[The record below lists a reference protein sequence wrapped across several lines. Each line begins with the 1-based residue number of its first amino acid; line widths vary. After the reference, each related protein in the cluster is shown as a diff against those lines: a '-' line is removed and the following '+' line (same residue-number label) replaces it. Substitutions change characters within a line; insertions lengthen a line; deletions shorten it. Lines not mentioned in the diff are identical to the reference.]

1 MTTPQTT
8 TPVRHM
14 SYRPDIDGL
23 RAIAVLVVVIYHAF
37 PDVLPGGFVGVD
49 IFFIISGYL
58 ISTVLFQSVQTN
70 SFTIFD
76 FYARRVRRIFPALS
90 IVLLATGIFGWFSL
104 RADEFAQLGKHIAA
118 GAGFVS
124 NLVLWSE
131 SGYFD
136 AAAETKPLLHLW
148 SLGIEEQFYFFFPLV
163 LWVAWKLKWN
173 LLLVTAVIA
182 TASFGWNLF
191 QYSRDTT
198 ALFYSP
204 QTRFWELMIGAILAY
219 ITVSPTRLKRLI
231 SSRFSSLRAQLGGV
245 LVVLA
250 VISGAWA
257 GAYPGAWALLP
268 TLGATLL
275 ISAGPD
281 AWINKRVLSQ
291 KLMVGVGL
299 ISYPL
304 YLWHWP
310 LLTYARILEGRTPP
324 VSTRVLLVIA
334 SFILAYITYRII
346 EKPLRF
352 HARQRVVTYGLAS
365 AVLLVGGAGF
375 ITSANN
381 GFENRTV
388 NLREVKFAGDI
399 GHVEFH
405 DYVETNFFPCTPDEV
420 RAQAE
425 TWEGTTRCSQS
436 RNDIPVNTILLGDS
450 HAEHLYI
457 GLAESLP
464 NKNVAFYI
472 RNGMAVESN
481 PGFDIIF
488 DAIKDNPNITQVVIG
503 NFWTLRGVPT
513 NDLSKTVRSLQ
524 GRGIKVLITNGT
536 PDFLFDP
543 ALCKFDGECAELA
556 NGFQERFDTYAA
568 DLDEVV
574 RDAPGLEL
582 VNTADL
588 LCDSQECVMGATGK
602 LFYRDAHHLNIPG
615 SQFVGAEI
623 VRLHPVLAQ

>member
-76 FYARRVRRIFPALS
+76 FYARRIRRIFPALS

-281 AWINKRVLSQ
+281 TWINKRVLSQ

-324 VSTRVLLVIA
+324 VSTRVLLVVA

-436 RNDIPVNTILLGDS
+436 RNDIPVDTILLGDS

-488 DAIKDNPNITQVVIG
+488 DAIKDNPNINQVVIG

-556 NGFQERFDTYAA
+556 NDFQERFDTYAA

>member
-1 MTTPQTT
+1 
-8 TPVRHM
+8 M

-58 ISTVLFQSVQTN
+58 ISSVLFQSIQSN
-70 SFTIFD
+70 SFSIFD
-76 FYARRVRRIFPALS
+76 FYSRRIRRIFPALS
-90 IVLLATGIFGWFSL
+90 IVLLATGTFGWFAL

-163 LWVAWKLKWN
+163 LWLAWKLKRN
-173 LLLVTAVIA
+173 LLVVTAVIA
-182 TASFGWNLF
+182 AGSFVWNVY

-219 ITVSPTRLKRLI
+219 ITVTPTRLKSLVG
-231 SSRFSSLRAQLGGV
+231 SRGSSLRAQVGV
-245 LVVLA
+245 LLVVLA

-275 ISAGPD
+275 ISAGPGT
-281 AWINKRVLSQ
+281 WINKHVLSQ
-291 KLMVGVGL
+291 KLMVGIGL

-310 LLTYARILEGRTPP
+310 LLAYARILEGRTPP
-324 VSTRVLLVIA
+324 VSTRAWCVIA
-334 SFILAYITYRII
+334 SFVLAYITYRVI

-352 HARQRVVTYGLAS
+352 HPRQRVVTIGLAS
-365 AVLLVGGAGF
+365 AVLLVGSAGF
-375 ITSANN
+375 ITSSNN
-381 GFENRTV
+381 GFENRSV
-388 NLREVKFAGDI
+388 NLRDVKFAGDI

-405 DYVETNFFPCTPDEV
+405 DYVETKFFPCTPDAV

-425 TWEGTTRCSQS
+425 TWEGTVRCSQS
-436 RNDIPVNTILLGDS
+436 RNDIPVDTILLGDS

-464 NKNVAFYI
+464 EKNVAFYI

-481 PGFDIIF
+481 SGFDIIF
-488 DAIKDNPNITQVVIG
+488 DAIEDNPNITQVVMG

-513 NDLSKTVRSLQ
+513 KDMSSTVRSLQ
-524 GRGIKVLITNGT
+524 ARGIKVFITDGT

-543 ALCKFDGECAELA
+543 ALCKFDGECAEPIA
-556 NGFQERFDTYAA
+556 GFQERYDTYAS
-568 DLDEVV
+568 DLNTVV
-574 RDAPGLEL
+574 SNAPGLEL
-582 VNTADL
+582 IKTTEL
-588 LCDSQECVMGATGK
+588 LCDSQECVMGAAGK
-602 LFYRDAHHLNIPG
+602 LYFRDFHHLNIRG
-615 SQFVGAEI
+615 SQLVGAEI
-623 VRLHPVLAQ
+623 VRLHPALAQ